1 MGAEVQARPAERDGV
16 TGVWRGRC
24 SHHYRQ
30 GNRDKRQPR
39 HTGGKRI
46 QRSREENG
54 GGTPPPARTGGG
66 AGRGGRRPGAGLR
79 GTGPA
84 AHHHF
89 HVQGHK
95 DRGHATFPGRA
106 TAPQAPRHGPSRPP
120 QPRSSVEKPPGQG
133 QAWRTPLPVPMPR
146 GLSSPRPLPGSQ
158 ACWGSPLGSVCF
170 LSLSP
175 ESEDGGLRGSHRPS
189 HTCTRLGFRGP
200 NPSLPAP
207 TSSSFPGSPA

>member
-1 MGAEVQARPAERDGV
+1 MGSRGCGGEGAAIITDRGTEISGSQDTQAGRESNA
-16 TGVWRGRC
+16 RGR
-24 SHHYRQ
+24 RRTER
-30 GNRDKRQPR
+30 G
-39 HTGGKRI
+39 I
-46 QRSREENG
+46 
-54 GGTPPPARTGGG
+54 PPPARTGGG
-66 AGRGGRRPGAGLR
+66 AGQGGRRPGAGLR

-84 AHHHF
+84 ARHRF
-89 HVQGHK
+89 HVQGHM

-106 TAPQAPRHGPSRPP
+106 TAPRALRHGPSRPP
-120 QPRSSVEKPPGQG
+120 QPHSSVEKPPGQG
-133 QAWRTPLPVPMPR
+133 QAWWTPLPVPVPR

-175 ESEDGGLRGSHRPS
+175 ESEDGGLWGPHRPS